1 MYVNKVLSKEYGLN
15 AALLLQN
22 FAFWISINKKNNNN
36 LKEGRVWT
44 YQTLKSPKDKFE
56 CLSIDKIRYAI
67 ESLVKKGILLKSNFN
82 KTKYDRTIWY
92 AFQDDALLEEIISK
106 YNSKQISQM
115 DNGILPDRIQ
125 ENPTPIPDIV
135 TDNKKEIVT
144 TTSEFENINNT
155 NEKQETLNIE
165 YIKTDLLSRRLGKNQ
180 VNKIVTS
187 FSAEYILDK
196 IEQYEYV
203 LKFNPKSMKNKVRYL
218 YMSIVDDW
226 SDPLY
231 EVKKIEKQREI
242 KREIQSESNKNNE
255 KVKLE
260 YDKYIEGECKKHYE
274 ILTDENKKLIDYN
287 IIQELNN
294 SAFLKDNQML
304 FNMTLENK
312 RVLFILEGIKNN
324 VLSFEEFFKNQLINK
339 LC

>member
-44 YQTLKSPKDKFE
+44 YQTLKSLKDKFE

>member
-44 YQTLKSPKDKFE
+44 YQTLKSLKDKFE

-125 ENPTPIPDIV
+125 EI
-135 TDNKKEIVT
+135 KK
-144 TTSEFENINNT
+144 
-155 NEKQETLNIE
+155 K
-165 YIKTDLLSRRLGKNQ
+165 
-180 VNKIVTS
+180 
-187 FSAEYILDK
+187 
-196 IEQYEYV
+196 
-203 LKFNPKSMKNKVRYL
+203 
-218 YMSIVDDW
+218 
-226 SDPLY
+226 
-231 EVKKIEKQREI
+231 
-242 KREIQSESNKNNE
+242 
-255 KVKLE
+255 
-260 YDKYIEGECKKHYE
+260 
-274 ILTDENKKLIDYN
+274 
-287 IIQELNN
+287 
-294 SAFLKDNQML
+294 
-304 FNMTLENK
+304 
-312 RVLFILEGIKNN
+312 
-324 VLSFEEFFKNQLINK
+324 
-339 LC
+339 